1 MDARNWLGLEPSHN
15 PHRWHLPVSKGIS
28 TGHRAMFGGSGL
40 GAAIA
45 AMEGTSGRPVVWAT
59 AQYLLFAKVGTVVDF
74 DVTLAVHGKKTTQ
87 ARAVGHVGGTEIITV
102 NAALGSRKY
111 PEEKT
116 YGLPPEV
123 QSPETCPVRERFSDV
138 DDSLDSRIE
147 QRWAIPHG
155 ASKPIEIEPGR
166 IAVWSRMPE
175 LLEPSAA
182 TFAVLGDYVPM
193 GISFTEGGRAGS
205 TSLDNTLRVI
215 DLSPSDW
222 YLLDIRVDAIT
233 NGFGHGI
240 IHIWSQDGTLCAIG
254 SQSCIVRSRE
264 PGSHS
269 PPKRLVESPKSTH

>member
-155 ASKPIEIEPGR
+155 LQTYRDRTRKNC
-166 IAVWSRMPE
+166 RMESNGE

-182 TFAVLGDYVPM
+182 TFAALGDYVPM

-222 YLLDIRVDAIT
+222 YLSILELT
-233 NGFGHGI
+233 
-240 IHIWSQDGTLCAIG
+240 Q
-254 SQSCIVRSRE
+254 
-264 PGSHS
+264 
-269 PPKRLVESPKSTH
+269 